1 MMLDMPRPR
10 PQHLHHERTRHG
22 KLVWFVRIGHG
33 PRTRIRSD
41 FGTPEFN
48 AEYKSALAGTA
59 TPKSTNNTGTLA
71 WLVARYR
78 ETNAWTSL
86 VLETRQR
93 RENILLAVLES
104 AGQEPYTAITKAV
117 IVAGRERRTPTQAK
131 HFLDAIRGLFKWA
144 ADAGLVE
151 VDPTAGVAYPKL
163 ADSDGFP
170 PWNEEDVARYESKW
184 AIGTRERVWLDVLL
198 YTGLRR
204 GDAARL
210 GKQHV
215 RGGMITIKTAK
226 TKTEVVIPI
235 LPVLQRTLDVGPIG
249 DLTFITS
256 KDGKPYQSKHAFGNS
271 FASAAR
277 AAGIVGKSAHGIRKL
292 GATRLANG
300 GATTE
305 QLKAIF
311 GWQSDKMASLYTR
324 SADRRRMAMEAMGK
338 IAT

>member
-170 PWNEEDVARYESKW
+170 HGMRK
-184 AIGTRERVWLDVLL
+184 T
-198 YTGLRR
+198 LRAMKAS
-204 GDAARL
+204 GQS
-210 GKQHV
+210 G
-215 RGGMITIKTAK
+215 
-226 TKTEVVIPI
+226 
-235 LPVLQRTLDVGPIG
+235 PVKG
-249 DLTFITS
+249 
-256 KDGKPYQSKHAFGNS
+256 
-271 FASAAR
+271 
-277 AAGIVGKSAHGIRKL
+277 
-292 GATRLANG
+292 
-300 GATTE
+300 
-305 QLKAIF
+305 F
-311 GWQSDKMASLYTR
+311 GWTFFYTLVCAEVMLHV
-324 SADRRRMAMEAMGK
+324 SGSNTSGAA
-338 IAT
+338 